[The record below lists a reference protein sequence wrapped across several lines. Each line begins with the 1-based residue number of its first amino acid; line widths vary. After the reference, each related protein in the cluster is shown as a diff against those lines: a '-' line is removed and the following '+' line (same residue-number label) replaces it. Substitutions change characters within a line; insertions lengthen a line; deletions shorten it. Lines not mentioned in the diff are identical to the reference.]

1 MKKIIFFLLF
11 LLPALSAAAQ
21 ETYLYAERDTC
32 SLYFDVYR
40 PVPEAQTTFEG
51 KDKPTIIFLFGGGF
65 IQGERNGKY
74 FADWFVRLR
83 ENGYTVV
90 SIDYRLGMKGY
101 QVGKG
106 VSGAAK
112 ASEQFYKSQQMGIED
127 LFSAVAFIAE
137 NREELGI
144 DPDNLVVAG
153 SSAGAIISVAAEYDI
168 ANGHTGNLPEG
179 FNFKGVMSFA
189 GGIISIEGAPEF
201 KSAPCPMLLLHG
213 TADQA
218 VAYKKFGVM
227 GRGIW
232 GSDFL
237 DESLDK
243 KGYRGHS
250 IYRFKD
256 RTHDVA
262 GYMNYLWDIER
273 GFLEQDVM
281 LGHARTIDALVD
293 DPSLPSWGN
302 ISTDDIYRKK

>member
-1 MKKIIFFLLF
+1 MKKFFFFLLF
-11 LLPALSAAAQ
+11 LLPALNAAAQ

-40 PVPEAQTTFEG
+40 PYEGTETTFEG
-51 KDKPTIIFLFGGGF
+51 KAKPTIIFLFGGGF
-65 IQGERNGKY
+65 IQGSRDGQY
-74 FADWFVRLR
+74 FRDWFTRLSS
-83 ENGYTVV
+83 NGYTSV

-112 ASEQFYKSQQMGIED
+112 ASEQFYKSQQMGVED

-153 SSAGAIISVAAEYDI
+153 SSAGAIISMAAEYDI
-168 ANGHTGNLPEG
+168 ANGRTGNLPEG

-189 GGIISIEGAPEF
+189 GGIISLDGAPEY
-201 KSAPCPMLLLHG
+201 KSAPCPILLLHG

-218 VAYKKFGVM
+218 VAYKKLVVM
-227 GRGIW
+227 GRGLW

-237 DESLDK
+237 DESLEK

-273 GFLEQDVM
+273 SFLEQDVM
-281 LGHARTIDALVD
+281 LGHARVIDALVD

-302 ISTDDIYRKK
+302 ISTEDIYRKK